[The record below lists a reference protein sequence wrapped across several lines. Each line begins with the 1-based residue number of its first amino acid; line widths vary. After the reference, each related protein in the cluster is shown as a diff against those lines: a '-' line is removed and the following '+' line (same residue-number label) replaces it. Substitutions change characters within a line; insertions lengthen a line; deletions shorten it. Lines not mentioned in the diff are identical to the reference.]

1 VSTSRAVLDGSVAR
15 SPTESMNTREKVAT
29 TASGIIILSAI
40 VYWIW
45 QIFGVM
51 EQLRLAAGG

>member
-1 VSTSRAVLDGSVAR
+1 
-15 SPTESMNTREKVAT
+15 MNTREKVAT

>member
-1 VSTSRAVLDGSVAR
+1 MDTL
-15 SPTESMNTREKVAT
+15 EKVAT
-29 TASGIIILSAI
+29 AVSGVIILTAI

-51 EQLRLAAGG
+51 EQLKLAAGG